1 MTLILIG
8 LALTIGTIA
17 GFTLA
22 VILVAARDQR
32 PERIDIGYTIRQPT
46 PDWGSRGTQPKGKAG
61 PKPPPNGRL
70 VATKPHHE
78 WTDAW

>member
-1 MTLILIG
+1 MTLILIGLG

-22 VILVAARDQR
+22 AVLVAARDQR
-32 PERIDIGYTIRQPT
+32 PNETTTARQPK
-46 PDWGSRGTQPKGKAG
+46 PDWGRRGTQPKGKAG